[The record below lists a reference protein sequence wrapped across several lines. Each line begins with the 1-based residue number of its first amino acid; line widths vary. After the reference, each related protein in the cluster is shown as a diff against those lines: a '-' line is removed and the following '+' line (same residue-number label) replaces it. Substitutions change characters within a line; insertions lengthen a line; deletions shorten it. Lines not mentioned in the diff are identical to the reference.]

1 MFKRPMHLFFIV
13 FFVLFTHQA
22 WSSIGSIV
30 LATGKVDIQRA
41 NQMIEAQTGS
51 ALEAQDKIFTRSGAR
66 AQLRF
71 NDDTVITLGSNTEF
85 GIDSFLNEGS
95 NKAEAKF
102 NIAKGTFKAITGKVG
117 KAAPQ
122 NFTVK
127 TRTATIGVR
136 GTIFRGRITPT
147 REMIAT
153 LSGLIFV
160 MEDQTG
166 QLVEVPAGQFTNV
179 FPGQPPVPPM
189 PLTNQQL
196 EELNEGQG
204 EGENSAGEGGE
215 NQDSGNNE
223 SNDELTNNFSGGG
236 DNSGA
241 NNGSQN
247 IDTNIVDD
255 ALNTQ
260 IERSV
265 EDTLPNEETE
275 LSLVGWKFLSYSSGD
290 FCIECQAPQ
299 GQGGDEPIYDD
310 YTFAW
315 GEAFNVKAS
324 DMIGSFDSNVGWGT
338 WEQDGLSGY
347 WVGGTQTNDAATHID
362 SLISQNVVYEYS
374 GKVMG
379 NVYDVNGVHSIN
391 SASSSVNLTFLFSD
405 LAIEGQIN
413 FSADNGSNW
422 SLNLDQMQS
431 DQYLS
436 GNGFSSAMTGT
447 ANSSSVDYGGADG
460 MFYGSNADSI
470 GGYFDAES
478 MAEGM
483 FAEGVFKAVKQ

>member
-1 MFKRPMHLFFIV
+1 MFKRPIKLFFIV
-13 FFVLFTHQA
+13 FFVLFSHQA

-179 FPGQPPVPPM
+179 FPGQPPIPPM

-196 EELNEGQG
+196 QELNEGEG
-204 EGENSAGEGGE
+204 EGENSAGGGGE
-215 NQDSGNNE
+215 NQGSGNNE
-223 SNDELTNNFSGGG
+223 SNDELTNHFSGDG
-236 DNSGA
+236 DGSGA
-241 NNGSQN
+241 NNDPLN
-247 IDTNIVDD
+247 IDTNVVDD

-260 IERSV
+260 IERNV
-265 EDTLPNEETE
+265 ENTLPNEDTE

-290 FCIECQAPQ
+290 FCIECQPPQ

-310 YTFAW
+310 YSFAW

-338 WEQDGLSGY
+338 WEQNGLSGY
-347 WVGGTQTNDAATHID
+347 WVGGTQAIEASEHIE
-362 SLISQNVVYEYS
+362 SLIEQNVIYAYS

-379 NVYDVNGVHSIN
+379 DVYDFNGIHAIN
-391 SASSSVNLTFLFSD
+391 SESSSVNLTFNFLN
-405 LAIEGQIN
+405 LAIDGAIN
-413 FSADNGSNW
+413 FSATNGSNW

-431 DQYLS
+431 DQYLTS
-436 GNGFSSAMTGT
+436 EGFSSDVTG
-447 ANSSSVDYGGADG
+447 AVNSNSVDYGYIDG

-478 MAEGM
+478 MDEGM

>member
-13 FFVLFTHQA
+13 FFVLFSHQA

-179 FPGQPPVPPM
+179 FPGQPPIPPM

-196 EELNEGQG
+196 QELNEGEDEQG
-204 EGENSAGEGGE
+204 NEQSENNDQGNGQNDNNDALLGDAGGLSNGGE
-215 NQDSGNNE
+215 QQTPDIDNSLINQALKDNTEDQINE
-223 SNDELTNNFSGGG
+223 SLPQEQTVN
-236 DNSGA
+236 
-241 NNGSQN
+241 
-247 IDTNIVDD
+247 VD
-255 ALNTQ
+255 
-260 IERSV
+260 
-265 EDTLPNEETE
+265 
-275 LSLVGWKFLSYSSGD
+275 LVGWEQVNPDYLSDLPY
-290 FCIECQAPQ
+290 P
-299 GQGGDEPIYDD
+299 DD
-310 YTFAW
+310 
-315 GEAFNVKAS
+315 FNVDTSAQILDDK
-324 DMIGSFDSNVGWGT
+324 VGWGS
-338 WEQDGLSGY
+338 WADEYGEVNY
-347 WVGGTQTNDAATHID
+347 WVGGLESVDAANYVS
-362 SLISQNVVYEYS
+362 SLMGSQDAPTYNYQGEVI
-374 GKVMG
+374 G
-379 NVYDVNGVHSIN
+379 NVLYGSN
-391 SASSSVNLTFLFSD
+391 SYQIGSSSVV
-405 LAIEGQIN
+405 
-413 FSADNGSNW
+413 
-422 SLNLDQMQS
+422 
-431 DQYLS
+431 LS
-436 GNGFSSAMTGT
+436 FDFG
-447 ANSSSVDYGGADG
+447 SSSFNGQVGFDAGDGGIWSVGFNSEFNSEGFYSPVDMGYVTGGVGDFDHTVGGMDSYLEG
-460 MFYGSNADSI
+460 MFYGSKASAVGGVFSFQAD
-470 GGYFDAES
+470 
-478 MAEGM
+478 EGQGLNPIE
-483 FAEGVFKAVKQ
+483 AYGVFKAVKQ